1 MVKGRCELWKQAE
14 LSSNEGFPTYFLHD
28 LRQVTRAVLCSVAQS
43 YPTFVT
49 LSTIAHYAPLSV
61 EFSRQEYLSGLPF
74 PPPEDLPDP
83 GIEPASYVSYFCR
96 GILYFCTTLEACTI

>member
-1 MVKGRCELWKQAE
+1 MLQSLKKETTMATPTSELW
-14 LSSNEGFPTYFLHD
+14 PCT
-28 LRQVTRAVLCSVAQS
+28 VLCSVAQS

-49 LSTIAHYAPLSV
+49 LSTTARYAPLSV

-83 GIEPASYVSYFCR
+83 EIEPASYVSYFCR
-96 GILYFCTTLEACTI
+96 GILYFCTTREACTI

>member
-1 MVKGRCELWKQAE
+1 MVKGRHELWKQAE

-28 LRQVTRAVLCSVAQS
+28 LRQVTCAVLCSVAQS

-49 LSTIAHYAPLSV
+49 LSTTARYAPLSV

-83 GIEPASYVSYFCR
+83 EIEPASYVSYFCR
-96 GILYFCTTLEACTI
+96 GILYFCTTREACTI